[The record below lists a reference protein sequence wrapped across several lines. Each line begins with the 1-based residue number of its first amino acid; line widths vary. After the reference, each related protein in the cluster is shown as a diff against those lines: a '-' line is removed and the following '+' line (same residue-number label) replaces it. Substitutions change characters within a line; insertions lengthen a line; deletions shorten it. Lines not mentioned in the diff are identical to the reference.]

1 MDNINILIDS
11 QRRASAPHGAY
22 TIADNNDHVIT
33 FDIDDDAG
41 FTRGTKTAVFVTD
54 GRGKLPSVDFVGATV
69 TLPRLLPEDGLT
81 LYVGITQG
89 EIKTTTPAII
99 RIDRSVYGYAD
110 GRVAPDPYDPPN
122 YDELPEAT
130 QAALADLVVLYDVS
144 EGKRVKASLEVI
156 KAAMGAGDSHS
167 PFIGQNGH
175 WYEYDDTEGDY
186 VDTQINAQGPQGATG
201 AQGPQGETGATGPQG
216 PKGETGAT
224 GPQGPKGETGSQG
237 PQGDSGSFTVTYDVT
252 TWAQLTAAVAA
263 GKTIDFTDGAGSYGK
278 MDVYHNENGVGFAQF
293 SVVHCEDYSTG
304 WVELDSSL
312 GWGELVGGELVSPKS
327 VVITSKYTKP
337 DGGIPKSDL
346 ASGVQTSLGKADT
359 ALQAASLNPYRT
371 ASDQDVIDA
380 AQNTAIA
387 SKVETYLV
395 TVTGEGSG
403 YWNTDRTMAQLAAAY
418 SAGKQLKAKLPIT
431 LNNDTITV
439 EAPLVPLLSSGTP
452 SVYMARFAMAL
463 GNHLYVFAFMQGGD
477 NQADITTQDMSSDS
491 TPAALGTASAGTS
504 IKYARADHVH
514 AMPSASDIGAQTP
527 YYTTT
532 LNIATTDW
540 SNNSYTANIADMTAT
555 ALVFVEF
562 SDTAGEYTVTQGAET
577 LTITATAAPSA
588 AITVKVGWFV

>member
-33 FDIDDDAG
+33 FEIDDDAG

-130 QAALADLVVLYDVS
+130 QAALADLIVLYDVS
-144 EGKRVKASLEVI
+144 EGKRVKASLEVL
-156 KAAMGAGDSHS
+156 KEAMGAGDSHS

-175 WYEYDDTEGDY
+175 WYEYDDDEGDY
-186 VDTQINAQGPQGATG
+186 VDTLVNAQGPQGATG

-224 GPQGPKGETGSQG
+224 GPQGPKGETGAQG
-237 PQGDSGSFTVTYDVT
+237 PQGDSGEFTAVYNST
-252 TWAQLTAAVAA
+252 TWEELVAAVAA
-263 GKTIDFTDGAGSYGK
+263 GKSIKLRYGSRYGWADVIDIAGEYASFLVIAGEDGSTDWCEFSPYG
-278 MDVYHNENGVGFAQF
+278 
-293 SVVHCEDYSTG
+293 
-304 WVELDSSL
+304 
-312 GWGELVGGELVSPKS
+312 GWGAWSGDALV
-327 VVITSKYTKP
+327 Y
-337 DGGIPKSDL
+337 
-346 ASGVQTSLGKADT
+346 ASGGNLGDALANSNAKIFTLSGTLTNGQTLTCATSAST
-359 ALQAASLNPYRT
+359 ALSAFSSQTKTYFVHTSGLVFTPMKGDTETPSVSLAAVTHENNADYLLQITLTAATVSTMSGTLYKTQLVTDLSAYRT
-371 ASDQDVIDA
+371 AAAQDVIDA
-380 AQNTAIA
+380 
-387 SKVETYLV
+387 
-395 TVTGEGSG
+395 
-403 YWNTDRTMAQLAAAY
+403 
-418 SAGKQLKAKLPIT
+418 GKQAKHQTAT
-431 LNNDTITV
+431 LTLETSDWTSAASGVTCSKTV
-439 EAPLVPLLSSGTP
+439 NG
-452 SVYMARFAMAL
+452 
-463 GNHLYVFAFMQGGD
+463 
-477 NQADITTQDMSSDS
+477 
-491 TPAALGTASAGTS
+491 
-504 IKYARADHVH
+504 
-514 AMPSASDIGAQTP
+514 
-527 YYTTT
+527 
-532 LNIATTDW
+532 
-540 SNNSYTANIADMTAT
+540 MTAT
-555 ALVFVEF
+555 ALVLVEF
-562 SDTAGEYTVTQGAET
+562 SDTEGEYTVTQGAET